1 MVHIISREYI
11 EMGVGGTM
19 KNLLAGIAFFVLG
32 VFLITQN
39 TIVRTGFNLGG
50 IMGGYNPPFG
60 VMLIPV
66 LIGIILL
73 FAMKKQIW
81 GWILIGFGLATILL
95 GLLLG
100 LEIYFKPTN
109 LYVTLLMFGS
119 AAVGVG
125 LMIRGVVQSNS
136 KSEED
141 HQA

>member
-1 MVHIISREYI
+1 
-11 EMGVGGTM
+11 MGVGGIM

-39 TIVRTGFNLGG
+39 TVVRTGFNLGG
-50 IMGGYNPPFG
+50 LTGGYNPPFG

-73 FAMKKQIW
+73 FAMKKQTW

-109 LYVTLLMFGS
+109 LYVTILMFGC

-125 LMIRGVVQSNS
+125 LMIRGVIQSNS
-136 KSEED
+136 KSED
-141 HQA
+141 

>member
-1 MVHIISREYI
+1 
-11 EMGVGGTM
+11 M

-39 TIVRTGFNLGG
+39 TVVRTGFNLGRLT
-50 IMGGYNPPFG
+50 GGYNPPFG
-60 VMLIPV
+60 ILLIPV

-95 GLLLG
+95 GLLMG
-100 LEIYFKPTN
+100 LEIYFKPTS
-109 LYVTLLMFGS
+109 LYITLLMFGCT
-119 AAVGVG
+119 AVGIG

-136 KSEED
+136 RSGETNKD
-141 HQA
+141 